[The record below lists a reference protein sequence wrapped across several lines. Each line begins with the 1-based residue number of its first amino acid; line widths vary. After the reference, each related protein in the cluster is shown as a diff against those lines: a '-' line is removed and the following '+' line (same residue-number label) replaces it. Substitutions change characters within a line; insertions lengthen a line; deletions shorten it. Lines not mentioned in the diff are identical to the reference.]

1 MLGFKQRVP
10 ILLPKFDG
18 NVRGYKIENKIPSRS
33 TTVGSVAGVTSYIE
47 TAYKIVN

>member
-18 NVRGYKIENKIPSRS
+18 NVRGYEIENKIPS
-33 TTVGSVAGVTSYIE
+33 TGVTSYIE